1 VRSRAALA
9 GGILGLILIPA
20 TSEATVTRKWEGQS
34 NKGVN
39 VLVRADLTFSGNNL
53 KIVLTNDSQN
63 HSEGGAD
70 SANPDDLLTSFY
82 FDIFDGSSRP
92 TLTYTGASGNL
103 WTLINGGSDTDETD
117 IDLRAFNDGDDSY
130 QFKDTFSTGINGGD
144 CTTNPGQGCWTDK
157 DGVPEPLLIGNGEL
171 HFGLGTAG
179 NKQNLPNHDGF
190 NGMVVD
196 GLDYGIFSGA
206 DIETASLSNLLAV
219 KDRITF
225 NFTGV
230 SGFTEAD
237 IADEALF
244 GFGTR
249 PDSMG
254 YVPEPGTGLLLGM
267 ALVGVGWIARRRRL

>member
-1 VRSRAALA
+1 MRSRCGFLGAVLALCLA
-9 GGILGLILIPA
+9 PA
-20 TSEATVTRKWEGQS
+20 TSEATVTFEWEGQS

-39 VLVRADLTFSGNNL
+39 VLVSAGLTFSGNNL
-53 KIVLTNDSQN
+53 TIVLTNDSQN

-82 FDIFDGSSRP
+82 FDIFDGNSRP
-92 TLTYTGASGNL
+92 TLTYTGASGDL
-103 WTLINGGSDTDETD
+103 WTLINGGLDTDETNK
-117 IDLRAFNDGDDSY
+117 DLRAFNDGDGSY
-130 QFKDTFSTGINGGD
+130 QFKDTFSTGINGGN
-144 CTTNPGQGCWTDK
+144 CMTMPGQGCWTDK

-190 NGMVVD
+190 NGTVVD
-196 GLDYGIFSGA
+196 GMDYGIFSGD
-206 DIETASLSNLLAV
+206 DIEAASLNNLLAV
-219 KDRITF
+219 KDSITF
-225 NFTGV
+225 TFTGV
-230 SGFTEAD
+230 SGFDEAD

-254 YVPEPGTGLLLGM
+254 YVPEPSTGLLLAAGLLGL
-267 ALVGVGWIARRRRL
+267 AWRGRRK

>member
-9 GGILGLILIPA
+9 GGILGLILLPV
-20 TSEATVTRKWEGQS
+20 TSEATVNFTFEGIS

-39 VLVRADLTFSGNNL
+39 VRVTADLTISVNSL
-53 KIVLTNDSQN
+53 TIVLTNDSQN

-92 TLTYTGASGNL
+92 TLTYTGASGDL
-103 WTLINGGSDTDETD
+103 WTLISGGSDTDETD
-117 IDLRAFNDGDDSY
+117 IDLRAFNNGDGSY

-144 CTTNPGQGCWTDK
+144 CTTHPGQGCWTDK

-171 HFGLGTAG
+171 HFGFGTAG

-190 NGMVVD
+190 NGLVVD
-196 GLDYGIFSGA
+196 GLDYGIFSGD
-206 DIETASLSNLLAV
+206 DIETASLNNLLAV
-219 KDRITF
+219 KDSITF
-225 NFTGV
+225 TFTGV
-230 SGFTEAD
+230 SGFDEAD

-249 PDSMG
+249 PDSLG
-254 YVPEPGTGLLLGM
+254 FVPEPNTVLLLGM
-267 ALVGVGWIARRRRL
+267 GLLGLGWRARRRS